1 MKSVVLGVVVKCS
14 AQSTPRLPKE
24 GVGGGGYQTGA
35 LRSDTERLDMEKA
48 EKTQKRLKNYGH
60 SELDK
65 MGTLKSIIYVA
76 CQDSEK
82 IPSDFV

>member
-48 EKTQKRLKNYGH
+48 
-60 SELDK
+60 
-65 MGTLKSIIYVA
+65 
-76 CQDSEK
+76 
-82 IPSDFV
+82 